1 VAKIA
6 GIADIAVIARNQ
18 KSKDLG
24 CYGIKNGRRIGVK
37 IGTKYAKSTGIGS
50 EQAEGHS
57 NCQNR
62 RKW

>member
-24 CYGIKNGRRIGVK
+24 CLRHQERRRIGVK
-37 IGTKYAKSTGIGS
+37 TGTKYAKSTGVGS
-50 EQAEGHS
+50 EQAEG
-57 NCQNR
+57 
-62 RKW
+62 RKS